1 MDVSP
6 NDISSLIN
14 SGANG
19 MNGMWNNPFM
29 YLIWLSLF
37 NNGSGFGGFGG
48 NNAAAQGTLTR
59 AELAQGFQNQD
70 LMNEVRATLSGLGD
84 INNAIQ
90 SGNAGISQQLCQSFS
105 NLINNMNSDT
115 NMLNNSI
122 TQTNFT
128 TQMGINSVN
137 NNLSNLKYEI
147 SQNCCDLKNAMHAEG
162 EATRNLMV
170 TQEIQNLR
178 DGKES
183 ALRDLQSAQ
192 VTLANN
198 KQTSDIL
205 NSMGRYVPYSYS
217 IPPATPCISPCS
229 GW

>member
-217 IPPATPCISPCS
+217 IPPVTPCISPCS